1 MSNSRIGLSFIP
13 SDITDYNNFPTMDV
27 SATLNADTSWP
38 ELVDGFVQFL
48 RGTGFFINSEWMTEY
63 IGHNKLSENA
73 QTFLREYESHRD
85 AAGEGEVGYS
95 PIVSRAINS
104 DELLVIERPCA
115 KKKKKKAKK

>member
-13 SDITDYNNFPTMDV
+13 SDITDYTNFPTMDA

-48 RGTGFFINSEWMTEY
+48 RGTGFFINSEWMEDY

-73 QTFLREYESHRD
+73 QAFAREYESHRD
-85 AAGEGEVGYS
+85 AAGKGEVGYS
-95 PIVSRAINS
+95 PLIIGGDAI
-104 DELLVIERPCA
+104 DGPRPRTKA
-115 KKKKKKAKK
+115 KKKKAKK

>member
-1 MSNSRIGLSFIP
+1 MNNSRIGLSFTP

-48 RGTGFFINSEWMTEY
+48 RGTGFFINSEWTEEY

-73 QTFLREYESHRD
+73 QTFIREYESHRD
-85 AAGEGEVGYS
+85 VAGEGEVEHF
-95 PIVSRAINS
+95 PITSGG
-104 DELLVIERPCA
+104 DTTDGPQGPGT
-115 KKKKKKAKK
+115 KTKKKKAKK